1 MEKELGAS
9 LLIREKR
16 RFSLTPAGEYFYMRC
31 KGLLKEVDDIC
42 YETSRIGR
50 DAESVLRIGY
60 LRCYSGQELYQAVAD
75 FSQVYPE
82 VFIDIATGT
91 HEELY
96 NLLRHG
102 GVDIILSD
110 QRRAFSDDYVNY
122 QLLSCSC
129 YAELSA
135 RHPLSR
141 QESVQL
147 QDLKSV
153 PCILISTKEQRRA
166 ELEYYEKTLN
176 FGGSFL
182 FAPTLEEGRHIQP
195 DDSYAV
201 LISKELADKNGLS
214 VGDDITMYDLDSDSE
229 NTFEIVGIF
238 SGTEGM
244 SKDAMMADGIPAN
257 QGYIDMNSY
266 NEIFDRDAMELGSL
280 DVYVDSAEN
289 VQDVLET
296 IQNLPEIKDKT
307 FTYSTD
313 TENFDLISNPLSSI
327 QTMVDTAVIV
337 IAVTGAAIIVLLL
350 VLWTRGRKKEAGILM
365 AVGRSKLE
373 IVLQFLTENILIAIP
388 AVAASFGLT
397 ALLADK
403 VGAYLVSQ
411 TARDITGL
419 NVTIHS
425 ADIAAVYGIGALILI
440 LAVLLAAVTVI
451 RLKPREILSQMD

>member
-1 MEKELGAS
+1 MNFFKRAIRYCWRQKIRSIILLLVFTLLASAALTALSVGHATAEGTDEVKQTVGAS
-9 LLIREKR
+9 IHIEIDSGNTDLYGSGSENEWGTAYQYNGDYITQEVVDAIAKVDGVVNY
-16 RFSLTPAGEYFYMRC
+16 SAESEGGYWGAGINFEYFSGSFNIDFTGGY
-31 KGLLKEVDDIC
+31 GQ
-42 YETSRIGR
+42 
-50 DAESVLRIGY
+50 SVPYTVTLN
-60 LRCYSGQELYQAVAD
+60 S
-75 FSQVYPE
+75 
-82 VFIDIATGT
+82 
-91 HEELY
+91 
-96 NLLRHG
+96 
-102 GVDIILSD
+102 
-110 QRRAFSDDYVNY
+110 
-122 QLLSCSC
+122 
-129 YAELSA
+129 ELSA
-135 RHPLSR
+135 NF
-141 QESVQL
+141 
-147 QDLKSV
+147 
-153 PCILISTKEQRRA
+153 
-166 ELEYYEKTLN
+166 LN
-176 FGGSFL
+176 GTY
-182 FAPTLEEGRHIQP
+182 TLEEGRHIQP

-266 NEIFDRDAMELGSL
+266 NEIFDRDVMELGSL

-289 VQDVLET
+289 VQNILET

-327 QTMVDTAVIV
+327 QTMVDTAVVV

-388 AVAASFGLT
+388 AVAASLGLT

-411 TARDITGL
+411 TASDITGL
-419 NVTIHS
+419 SVTIHS

-440 LAVLLAAVTVI
+440 LAVLLAAVTVV
-451 RLKPREILSQMD
+451 RLKPRMILSEME

>member
-1 MEKELGAS
+1 MNFFKRAIRYCWRQKIRSIILLLVFTLLASAALTALSVGHATAEGTDEVKQTVGAS
-9 LLIREKR
+9 IHIEIDSGNTDLYGSGSENEWGTAYQYNGDYITQGVIDAIAKVDGVVNYSAE
-16 RFSLTPAGEYFYMRC
+16 SEGGYWGAGINFEYFS
-31 KGLLKEVDDIC
+31 GSFNIDF
-42 YETSRIGR
+42 TG
-50 DAESVLRIGY
+50 GY
-60 LRCYSGQELYQAVAD
+60 GQ
-75 FSQVYPE
+75 
-82 VFIDIATGT
+82 
-91 HEELY
+91 
-96 NLLRHG
+96 
-102 GVDIILSD
+102 
-110 QRRAFSDDYVNY
+110 
-122 QLLSCSC
+122 
-129 YAELSA
+129 
-135 RHPLSR
+135 
-141 QESVQL
+141 
-147 QDLKSV
+147 SV
-153 PCILISTKEQRRA
+153 PYTV
-166 ELEYYEKTLN
+166 TLN
-176 FGGSFL
+176 SELNANFL
-182 FAPTLEEGRHIQP
+182 NGTYTLEEGRHIQP

-266 NEIFDRDAMELGSL
+266 NEIFERDAMELGSL
-280 DVYVDSAEN
+280 DVYVDFAEN
-289 VQDVLET
+289 VQDILET
-296 IQNLPEIKDKT
+296 IQNLPEIKNKT

-365 AVGRSKLE
+365 AVGRSKVE
-373 IVLQFLTENILIAIP
+373 IVLQFLMENILIAIP
-388 AVAASFGLT
+388 AVAASLGLT

-411 TARDITGL
+411 TASDITGL

-440 LAVLLAAVTVI
+440 LAVLLALITVV
-451 RLKPREILSQMD
+451 RLKPRMILSEME

>member
-1 MEKELGAS
+1 MNFFRRAIRYCWRQKIRSTILLLVFTLLASAALIALSVDHATAEGTDEVKQTVGAS
-9 LLIREKR
+9 IHMEIDSGNTDLYGCGSENEWGTAYQYNGDYITQEVIDAISKVDGVVNY
-16 RFSLTPAGEYFYMRC
+16 SAESEGGYWGAGINFEYFTGSFNIDFTGGY
-31 KGLLKEVDDIC
+31 GQ
-42 YETSRIGR
+42 
-50 DAESVLRIGY
+50 SVPYTVTLN
-60 LRCYSGQELYQAVAD
+60 S
-75 FSQVYPE
+75 
-82 VFIDIATGT
+82 
-91 HEELY
+91 
-96 NLLRHG
+96 
-102 GVDIILSD
+102 
-110 QRRAFSDDYVNY
+110 
-122 QLLSCSC
+122 
-129 YAELSA
+129 ELSA
-135 RHPLSR
+135 NF
-141 QESVQL
+141 
-147 QDLKSV
+147 
-153 PCILISTKEQRRA
+153 
-166 ELEYYEKTLN
+166 LN
-176 FGGSFL
+176 GTY
-182 FAPTLEEGRHIQP
+182 TLEEGRHIQP

-257 QGYIDMNSY
+257 QGYIDRNSY

-296 IQNLPEIKDKT
+296 IQNLPEIRDKT

-313 TENFDLISNPLSSI
+313 TENFDLISDPLSSI
-327 QTMVDTAVIV
+327 QTMVNTAIIV

-350 VLWTRGRKKEAGILM
+350 VLWTRDRKKEAGILM

-388 AVAASFGLT
+388 AVTASLGLT

-403 VGAYLVSQ
+403 VGTYLVSQ
-411 TARDITGL
+411 TASDVTGL
-419 NVTIHS
+419 SVTIHS
-425 ADIAAVYGIGALILI
+425 ADIAAVYGIGVLILI

-451 RLKPREILSQMD
+451 RWKPREILSQMD

>member
-1 MEKELGAS
+1 MNFFKRAIRYCWRQKIRSIILLLVFTLLASAALTALSVGHATAEGTDEVKQTVGAS
-9 LLIREKR
+9 IHIEIDSGNTDLYGSGSENEWGTAYQYNGDYITQEVVDAIANVDGVVNY
-16 RFSLTPAGEYFYMRC
+16 SAESEGGYWGAGINFEYFSGSFNIDFTGGY
-31 KGLLKEVDDIC
+31 GQ
-42 YETSRIGR
+42 
-50 DAESVLRIGY
+50 SVPYTVTLN
-60 LRCYSGQELYQAVAD
+60 S
-75 FSQVYPE
+75 
-82 VFIDIATGT
+82 
-91 HEELY
+91 
-96 NLLRHG
+96 
-102 GVDIILSD
+102 
-110 QRRAFSDDYVNY
+110 
-122 QLLSCSC
+122 
-129 YAELSA
+129 ELSA
-135 RHPLSR
+135 NF
-141 QESVQL
+141 
-147 QDLKSV
+147 
-153 PCILISTKEQRRA
+153 
-166 ELEYYEKTLN
+166 LN
-176 FGGSFL
+176 GTY
-182 FAPTLEEGRHIQP
+182 TLEEGRHIQP

-307 FTYSTD
+307 FTYSRD

-327 QTMVDTAVIV
+327 QAMVDTAVIV
-337 IAVTGAAIIVLLL
+337 IAVTGAAIIGLLL

-365 AVGRSKLE
+365 AVGRNKLE

-388 AVAASFGLT
+388 AAAASLGLT

-403 VGAYLVSQ
+403 VGVYLVSQ
-411 TARDITGL
+411 TASDVTGL
-419 NVTIHS
+419 SVTIHS
-425 ADIAAVYGIGALILI
+425 ADIAAVYGIGALTLI
-440 LAVLLAAVTVI
+440 LAVLLAAVTVV
-451 RLKPREILSQMD
+451 RLKPRMILSEME

>member
-1 MEKELGAS
+1 MNFFKRAIRYCWRQKIRSIILLLVFTLLASAALTALSVGHATAEGTDEVKQTVGAS
-9 LLIREKR
+9 IHIEIDSGNTDLYGSGSENEWGTAYQYNGDYITQEVVDAIANVDGVVNY
-16 RFSLTPAGEYFYMRC
+16 SAESEGGYWGAGINFEYFSGSFNIDFTGGY
-31 KGLLKEVDDIC
+31 GQ
-42 YETSRIGR
+42 
-50 DAESVLRIGY
+50 SVPYTVTLN
-60 LRCYSGQELYQAVAD
+60 S
-75 FSQVYPE
+75 
-82 VFIDIATGT
+82 
-91 HEELY
+91 
-96 NLLRHG
+96 
-102 GVDIILSD
+102 
-110 QRRAFSDDYVNY
+110 
-122 QLLSCSC
+122 
-129 YAELSA
+129 ELSA
-135 RHPLSR
+135 NF
-141 QESVQL
+141 
-147 QDLKSV
+147 
-153 PCILISTKEQRRA
+153 
-166 ELEYYEKTLN
+166 LN
-176 FGGSFL
+176 GTY
-182 FAPTLEEGRHIQP
+182 TLEEGRHIQP

-266 NEIFDRDAMELGSL
+266 NEIFDRDVMELGSL
-280 DVYVDSAEN
+280 DVYVNSAEN

-296 IQNLPEIKDKT
+296 IQNLPKIKDKT

-388 AVAASFGLT
+388 AVAASLGLT

-411 TARDITGL
+411 TASDITGL

-425 ADIAAVYGIGALILI
+425 ADIVAVYGIGALILI

-451 RLKPREILSQMD
+451 RLKPRVILSQMD

>member
-1 MEKELGAS
+1 MNFFKRAIRYCWRQKIRSIILLLVFTLLASAALTALSVGHATAEGTDEVKQTVGAS
-9 LLIREKR
+9 IHIEIDSGNTDLYGSGSENEWGTAYQYNGDYITQEVVDAIAKVDGVVNY
-16 RFSLTPAGEYFYMRC
+16 SAESEGGYWGAGINFEYFSGSFNIDFTGGY
-31 KGLLKEVDDIC
+31 GQ
-42 YETSRIGR
+42 
-50 DAESVLRIGY
+50 SVPYTVTLN
-60 LRCYSGQELYQAVAD
+60 S
-75 FSQVYPE
+75 
-82 VFIDIATGT
+82 
-91 HEELY
+91 
-96 NLLRHG
+96 
-102 GVDIILSD
+102 
-110 QRRAFSDDYVNY
+110 
-122 QLLSCSC
+122 
-129 YAELSA
+129 ELSA
-135 RHPLSR
+135 NF
-141 QESVQL
+141 
-147 QDLKSV
+147 
-153 PCILISTKEQRRA
+153 
-166 ELEYYEKTLN
+166 LN
-176 FGGSFL
+176 GTY
-182 FAPTLEEGRHIQP
+182 TLEEGRHIQP

-327 QTMVDTAVIV
+327 QAMVDTAVIV

-365 AVGRSKLE
+365 AVGRNKLE

-388 AVAASFGLT
+388 AAAASLGLT

-411 TARDITGL
+411 TASDVTGL
-419 NVTIHS
+419 SVTIHS

-440 LAVLLAAVTVI
+440 LAVLLAAVTVV
-451 RLKPREILSQMD
+451 RLKPRMILSEME

>member
-1 MEKELGAS
+1 MNFFRRAIRYCWRQKIRTIILLLVFTLLASAALTALSVGHATAEGTDEVKQTVGAS
-9 LLIREKR
+9 IHIEIDSGNTDLYGSGSENEWGTAYQYNGDYITQEVVDAIAKVDGVVNY
-16 RFSLTPAGEYFYMRC
+16 SAESEGGYWGAGINFEYFTGSFNIDFTGGY
-31 KGLLKEVDDIC
+31 GQ
-42 YETSRIGR
+42 
-50 DAESVLRIGY
+50 SVPYTVTLN
-60 LRCYSGQELYQAVAD
+60 S
-75 FSQVYPE
+75 
-82 VFIDIATGT
+82 
-91 HEELY
+91 
-96 NLLRHG
+96 
-102 GVDIILSD
+102 
-110 QRRAFSDDYVNY
+110 
-122 QLLSCSC
+122 
-129 YAELSA
+129 ELSA
-135 RHPLSR
+135 NF
-141 QESVQL
+141 
-147 QDLKSV
+147 
-153 PCILISTKEQRRA
+153 
-166 ELEYYEKTLN
+166 LN
-176 FGGSFL
+176 GTY
-182 FAPTLEEGRHIQP
+182 TLEEGRHIQP

-266 NEIFDRDAMELGSL
+266 NEIFDRDAMKLGSL

-350 VLWTRGRKKEAGILM
+350 VLWTRSRKKEAGILM

-388 AVAASFGLT
+388 AVAASLGLT

-419 NVTIHS
+419 SVTIHS

-451 RLKPREILSQMD
+451 RLKPRENLSQMD

>member
-1 MEKELGAS
+1 MNFFRRAIRYCWRQKIRSIILLLAFTLLASAALIALSVGHSTAEGTDEVKQTVGAS
-9 LLIREKR
+9 IHIEIDSGNTDLYGSGSENEWGTAYQYNGDYITQGVIDAIAKVDGVVNYSAE
-16 RFSLTPAGEYFYMRC
+16 SEGGYWGAGINFEYFTGSFNIDFTGGY
-31 KGLLKEVDDIC
+31 GQ
-42 YETSRIGR
+42 
-50 DAESVLRIGY
+50 SVPYTVTLN
-60 LRCYSGQELYQAVAD
+60 S
-75 FSQVYPE
+75 
-82 VFIDIATGT
+82 
-91 HEELY
+91 
-96 NLLRHG
+96 
-102 GVDIILSD
+102 
-110 QRRAFSDDYVNY
+110 
-122 QLLSCSC
+122 
-129 YAELSA
+129 ELSA
-135 RHPLSR
+135 NF
-141 QESVQL
+141 
-147 QDLKSV
+147 
-153 PCILISTKEQRRA
+153 
-166 ELEYYEKTLN
+166 LN
-176 FGGSFL
+176 GTY
-182 FAPTLEEGRHIQP
+182 TLEEGRHIQP

-266 NEIFDRDAMELGSL
+266 NEIFDRDAMKLGSL

-350 VLWTRGRKKEAGILM
+350 VLWTRSRKKEAGILM

-388 AVAASFGLT
+388 AVAASLGLT

-419 NVTIHS
+419 SVTIHS

>member
-1 MEKELGAS
+1 MNFFRRAIRYCWRQKIRSIILLLVFTLLASAALTALSVGHATAEGTDEVKQTVGAS
-9 LLIREKR
+9 IHIEIDSGNTDLYGSGSENEWGTAYQYNGDYITQEVVDAIANVDGVVNY
-16 RFSLTPAGEYFYMRC
+16 SAESEGGYWGAGINFEYFTGSFNIDFTGGY
-31 KGLLKEVDDIC
+31 GQ
-42 YETSRIGR
+42 
-50 DAESVLRIGY
+50 SVPYTVTLN
-60 LRCYSGQELYQAVAD
+60 S
-75 FSQVYPE
+75 
-82 VFIDIATGT
+82 
-91 HEELY
+91 
-96 NLLRHG
+96 
-102 GVDIILSD
+102 
-110 QRRAFSDDYVNY
+110 
-122 QLLSCSC
+122 
-129 YAELSA
+129 ELSA
-135 RHPLSR
+135 NF
-141 QESVQL
+141 
-147 QDLKSV
+147 
-153 PCILISTKEQRRA
+153 
-166 ELEYYEKTLN
+166 LN
-176 FGGSFL
+176 GTY
-182 FAPTLEEGRHIQP
+182 TLEEGRHIQP

-266 NEIFDRDAMELGSL
+266 NEIFERDAMELGSL
-280 DVYVDSAEN
+280 DVYVDFAEN
-289 VQDVLET
+289 VQDILET
-296 IQNLPEIKDKT
+296 IQNLPEIKNKT

-388 AVAASFGLT
+388 AVAASLGLT

-411 TARDITGL
+411 TASDITGL

-440 LAVLLAAVTVI
+440 LAVLLAAVTVV
-451 RLKPREILSQMD
+451 RLKPRMILSEME

>member
-1 MEKELGAS
+1 MNFFKRAIRYCWRQKIRSIILLLVFTLLASAALTALSVGHATAEGTDEVKQTVGAS
-9 LLIREKR
+9 IHIEIDSGNTDLYGSGSENEWGTAYQYNGDYITQEVVDAIAKVDGVVNY
-16 RFSLTPAGEYFYMRC
+16 SAESEGGYWGAGINFEYFTGSFNIDFTGGY
-31 KGLLKEVDDIC
+31 GQ
-42 YETSRIGR
+42 
-50 DAESVLRIGY
+50 SVPYTVTLN
-60 LRCYSGQELYQAVAD
+60 S
-75 FSQVYPE
+75 
-82 VFIDIATGT
+82 
-91 HEELY
+91 
-96 NLLRHG
+96 
-102 GVDIILSD
+102 
-110 QRRAFSDDYVNY
+110 
-122 QLLSCSC
+122 
-129 YAELSA
+129 ELSA
-135 RHPLSR
+135 NF
-141 QESVQL
+141 
-147 QDLKSV
+147 
-153 PCILISTKEQRRA
+153 
-166 ELEYYEKTLN
+166 LN
-176 FGGSFL
+176 GTY
-182 FAPTLEEGRHIQP
+182 TLEEGRHIQP

-266 NEIFDRDAMELGSL
+266 NEIFERDAMELGSL
-280 DVYVDSAEN
+280 DVYVDFAEN
-289 VQDVLET
+289 VQDILET

-388 AVAASFGLT
+388 AVAASLGLT

-411 TARDITGL
+411 TASDITGL

-440 LAVLLAAVTVI
+440 LAVLLAAVTVV
-451 RLKPREILSQMD
+451 RLKPRMILSEME

>member
-1 MEKELGAS
+1 MNFFRRAIRYCWRQKIRTIILLLVFTLLASAALTALSVGHATAEGTDEVKQTVGAS
-9 LLIREKR
+9 IHIEIDSGNTDLYGSGSENEWGTAYQYNGDYITQEVVDAIAKVDGVVNY
-16 RFSLTPAGEYFYMRC
+16 SAESEGGYWGAGINFEYFSGSFNIDFTGGY
-31 KGLLKEVDDIC
+31 GQ
-42 YETSRIGR
+42 
-50 DAESVLRIGY
+50 SVPYTVTLN
-60 LRCYSGQELYQAVAD
+60 S
-75 FSQVYPE
+75 
-82 VFIDIATGT
+82 
-91 HEELY
+91 
-96 NLLRHG
+96 
-102 GVDIILSD
+102 
-110 QRRAFSDDYVNY
+110 
-122 QLLSCSC
+122 
-129 YAELSA
+129 ELSA
-135 RHPLSR
+135 NF
-141 QESVQL
+141 
-147 QDLKSV
+147 
-153 PCILISTKEQRRA
+153 
-166 ELEYYEKTLN
+166 LN
-176 FGGSFL
+176 GTY
-182 FAPTLEEGRHIQP
+182 TLEEGRHIQP

-266 NEIFDRDAMELGSL
+266 NEIFDRDVMELGSL

-289 VQDVLET
+289 VQNILET

-327 QTMVDTAVIV
+327 QTMVDTAVVV

-373 IVLQFLTENILIAIP
+373 IVLQFLTENILVAIP
-388 AVAASFGLT
+388 AAAASLGMT

-411 TARDITGL
+411 TANNIIGL
-419 NVTIHS
+419 SVTIHF
-425 ADIAAVYGIGALILI
+425 ADIAAVYGIGVLILI

>member
-1 MEKELGAS
+1 MKQTVGAS
-9 LLIREKR
+9 IHIEIDSGNTDLYGSGSENEWGTAYQYNGDYITQEVVDAIAKVDGVVNY
-16 RFSLTPAGEYFYMRC
+16 SAESEGGYWGAGINFEYFTGSFNIDFTGGY
-31 KGLLKEVDDIC
+31 GQ
-42 YETSRIGR
+42 
-50 DAESVLRIGY
+50 SVPYTVTLN
-60 LRCYSGQELYQAVAD
+60 S
-75 FSQVYPE
+75 
-82 VFIDIATGT
+82 
-91 HEELY
+91 
-96 NLLRHG
+96 
-102 GVDIILSD
+102 
-110 QRRAFSDDYVNY
+110 
-122 QLLSCSC
+122 
-129 YAELSA
+129 ELSA
-135 RHPLSR
+135 NF
-141 QESVQL
+141 
-147 QDLKSV
+147 
-153 PCILISTKEQRRA
+153 
-166 ELEYYEKTLN
+166 LN
-176 FGGSFL
+176 GTY
-182 FAPTLEEGRHIQP
+182 TLEEGRHIRP

-289 VQDVLET
+289 VQDILET

-350 VLWTRGRKKEAGILM
+350 VLWIRGRKKEAGILM

-388 AVAASFGLT
+388 AVAASLGLT

-411 TARDITGL
+411 TASDITGL
-419 NVTIHS
+419 NVMIRS
-425 ADIAAVYGIGALILI
+425 SDLAAVYGIGALILI
-440 LAVLLAAVTVI
+440 LAVLLAAVTVV
-451 RLKPREILSQMD
+451 RLKPRMILSEME